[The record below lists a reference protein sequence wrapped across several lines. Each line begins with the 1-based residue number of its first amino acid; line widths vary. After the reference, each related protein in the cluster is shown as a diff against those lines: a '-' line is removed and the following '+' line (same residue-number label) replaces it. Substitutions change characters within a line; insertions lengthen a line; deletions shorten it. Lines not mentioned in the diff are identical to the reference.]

1 MAMED
6 WAKSIKII
14 NAPPSHPAI
23 LFLGIYPTNMLTL
36 EQKHTCVRVLTAAL
50 LRKGGWIQSGC
61 PRFSP
66 WMNELSH
73 AHAQSLQSCPTLCD
87 PKDCSLPGS
96 SVHRFLQARILQWS
110 GLLCPPPGD
119 LPNPG
124 REPASACIA
133 GGFFTL

>member
-1 MAMED
+1 MED

-87 PKDCSLPGS
+87 PMDHSPPCSF
-96 SVHRFLQARILQWS
+96 VHGILQVRTLVWVVVPS
-110 GLLCPPPGD
+110 SRGCSRPR
-119 LPNPG
+119 NETHTSYVSYIG
-124 REPASACIA
+124 RQV
-133 GGFFTL
+133 LYH